1 MKPLNMVTAQFFLL
15 SLSFAVV
22 FDPIGISYFLIGLV
36 WLFNH
41 KLAYF
46 EGLLIFVLNGQFGWA
61 LTSPVFLPLFP
72 SASPFLLH
80 IIRLVLVFYIPM
92 AYMIGVCFSI
102 QMSGKFVLRQIR
114 KKAPDLLGM
123 IQK

>member
-1 MKPLNMVTAQFFLL
+1 MKPLNFVTAQFFLL
-15 SLSFAVV
+15 SLSFAVI

-46 EGLLIFVLNGQFGWA
+46 EGLLIFVLKGQFGWIFA
-61 LTSPVFLPLFP
+61 NSAFLPLF
-72 SASPFLLH
+72 SEASPFQIRIISIFLLFE
-80 IIRLVLVFYIPM
+80 ISITYMLGVLLAIN
-92 AYMIGVCFSI
+92 
-102 QMSGKFVLRQIR
+102 MSGKFVNAQIR

>member
-1 MKPLNMVTAQFFLL
+1 MVTAQFFLL
-15 SLSFAVV
+15 SLSFAII
-22 FDPIGISYFLIGLV
+22 FDPIGISYFVIGLV

-46 EGLLIFVLNGQFGWA
+46 EGLLIFVLKGQFGWA
-61 LTSPVFLPLFP
+61 FASPVFLPLFP

-80 IIRLVLVFYIPM
+80 IIRIILIFYIPA
-92 AYMIGVCFSI
+92 AYILGICLSI
-102 QMSGKFVLRQIR
+102 AMSGSLVLRQIR